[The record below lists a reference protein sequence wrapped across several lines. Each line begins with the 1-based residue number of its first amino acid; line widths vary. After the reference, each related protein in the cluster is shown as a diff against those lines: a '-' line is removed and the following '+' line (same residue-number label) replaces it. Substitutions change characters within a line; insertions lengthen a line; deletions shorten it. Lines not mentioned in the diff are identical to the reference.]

1 MKNLKFMAFWVY
13 LALAIF
19 TSSATHGISPEELK
33 HFTFTGKLE
42 DEFLGLHLGCSL
54 EELQR
59 ELKKSENPIKLI
71 KKKVKMGMTTYV
83 YSGNHRL
90 NGATETSFFFW
101 DGKLSIITV
110 SFETEEAAKIF
121 DALKIKMEKKYAKMT
136 DDIKFSGKRCSL
148 LKVGMSFCLDLTT
161 KPSETDKVLLGAAHV
176 GIMLAKEAK
185 EVDKKAD
192 DLGNL

>member
-1 MKNLKFMAFWVY
+1 MKTPKFMAFWVC

-19 TSSATHGISPEELK
+19 TSSATHGQSHEDPKI
-33 HFTFTGKLE
+33 FTGKLE

-71 KKKVKMGMTTYV
+71 KKKVVMGMTNYI

-90 NGATETSFFFW
+90 NGATKTFFSFW
-101 DGKLSIITV
+101 HGKLTIVGVYFI
-110 SFETEEAAKIF
+110 TEEAAKIF
-121 DALKIKMEKKYAKMT
+121 DALKIKMEEKYAKMT
-136 DDIKFSGKRCSL
+136 DEINFSGKQCTL
-148 LKVGMSFCLDLTT
+148 TKGGMYFTLDLEIN
-161 KPSETDKVLLGAAHV
+161 PFETDKVSLLAAHV
-176 GIMLAKEAK
+176 GIIATKEAK
-185 EVDKKAD
+185 EADKKAD